1 MTHKNKKSNPGFFA
15 SKKIIFRLDVSN
27 MSKFI
32 QEVWAYVPS
41 KNIQIII
48 ITQILHIEQF
58 DKIKFLEY

>member
-1 MTHKNKKSNPGFFA
+1 M
-15 SKKIIFRLDVSN
+15 DVSN